1 MCLSIPIPIYYFL
14 IQPFTMRARYSL
26 LALSM
31 AQNALC
37 WGNLGHGTVAYIAQ
51 KYLSQ
56 ESASYLN
63 QILVDEQGQQI
74 DFFDAAIWPD
84 EVRHSRPY
92 SADWHYIG
100 NSLLN
105 HSSLSS
111 TDPHFLDAQ
120 DQPPQVCQVSYPQGC
135 TNSEHKNGCIINA
148 ITNQTS
154 LFLDPNTDATTR
166 QEALKYI
173 IHFVGDVHQPLHVED
188 AYRGANEITPV
199 CFAHACAN
207 NNLHSVWDKY
217 IPDKITGTK
226 NSAHHDEEL
235 ESAQR
240 WADKLYRANAASD
253 GQDPLACGNV
263 QDPSACS
270 LQWAGEANTY
280 VCSYAMK
287 ESVEWYKSNDLSLD
301 YYEGAVPIVEYL
313 IGRAGERLGVY
324 LNALVQAAGGQ
335 QQEKKVELK

>member
-1 MCLSIPIPIYYFL
+1 
-14 IQPFTMRARYSL
+14 MRTTYSL
-26 LALSM
+26 LVLSV

-51 KYLSQ
+51 KYLNQ
-56 ESASYLN
+56 NTASYLN
-63 QILVDEQGQQI
+63 QILVDDQGNQI
-74 DFFDAAIWPD
+74 DLFDAAIWPD

-100 NSLLN
+100 TVASPKPIPSPNL
-105 HSSLSS
+105 
-111 TDPHFLDAQ
+111 PQFPDAQ
-120 DQPPQVCQVSYPQGC
+120 DQPPQSCQVSYPQDC
-135 TNSEHKNGCIINA
+135 TNAEHKHGCIIDA

-188 AYRGANEITPV
+188 AYRGGNEITPV
-199 CFAHACAN
+199 CFAHACAH
-207 NNLHSVWDKY
+207 NNLHAVWDKY

-226 NSAHHDEEL
+226 NSAHHDEEV
-235 ESAQR
+235 ESAR
-240 WADKLYRANAASD
+240 KWADKLCNANAARD
-253 GQDPLACGNV
+253 GDPLACGDV
-263 QDPSACS
+263 QNPSVCS
-270 LQWAGEANTY
+270 LPWASEANTY

-287 ESVEWYKSNDLSLD
+287 ESVEWYESHDLSLD

-313 IGRAGERLGVY
+313 IGRAGERLGGY
-324 LNALVQAAGGQ
+324 LNALVQAGGQ
-335 QQEKKVELK
+335 QQEEEKVELK